1 MPVSYKD
8 LDTVLSMMETKR
20 DARPLQ
26 MDPASTRE
34 KIKFELKTGVR
45 IDAAQFDSISTVAGM
60 FSHKGEHAF
69 LYIDEP
75 YHAEDVLMQKPAE
88 AAQRFHLVKH
98 CPSLLTMHN
107 AGKSERYV
115 LKQTSTGLFP
125 CKPLDSFTGKTR
137 TDIVIDAQLMP
148 CKNCLAELAYQGYSK
163 PGSKSQRRDRDLND
177 KIFRGFDVNSF
188 FEHYEPFFFDTNYY
202 RQNPNDGKA
211 NYISDHLKI
220 RDQLLVQKNYC
231 CDGKNCGVQL
241 KDKTSLLHMHHLN
254 SSKGDNSRDNLKIL
268 CIICHSLE
276 PNHQHMKPLVKPADA
291 VLIRQRLAKQKTASG

>member
-1 MPVSYKD
+1 MPINYEE
-8 LDTVLSMMETKR
+8 LDEVLAMMGTKR
-20 DARPLQ
+20 DTRPFQ
-26 MDPASTRE
+26 IDPESTRE

-45 IDAAQFDSISTVAGM
+45 VDAAQFESISTVAGM

-75 YHAEDVLMQKPAE
+75 YHAEDILREKPAE

-98 CPSLLTMHN
+98 CRSLLAMHN

-125 CKPLDSFTGKTR
+125 CKPLDPFTGKTR
-137 TDIVIDAQLMP
+137 TDLVIDAQLMP

-163 PGSKSQRRDRDLND
+163 PGSKSQRSDRERND
-177 KIFRGFDVNSF
+177 KIFRGFNVNSF

-211 NYISDHLKI
+211 NYTSDHLKI
-220 RDQLLVQKNYC
+220 RDQLLVKKNYC
-231 CDGKNCGVQL
+231 CETCGVHL
-241 KDKTSLLHMHHLN
+241 RDKTSLLHMHHLN
-254 SSKGDNSRDNLKIL
+254 SRKGDNRINNLKLL
-268 CIICHSLE
+268 CIICHSLQ
-276 PNHQHMKPLVKPADA
+276 PNHAHMKALVKPADA
-291 VLIRQRLAKQKTASG
+291 VLIRQRLAKQKK